1 MEASKLSLIASGVVG
16 KLFGEKVNYRLK
28 YFHNRGHFP
37 NFTHPKD
44 ITEYMLSTMLNP
56 AFDQYAK
63 YADKVR
69 VREYIKECG
78 LEHILLK
85 HYGVW
90 ERPEDIEWDK
100 LPNKF
105 ILKANNGC
113 GNHVICKDK
122 DKLDKQKAIDTLN
135 KSIQNGLH
143 SAERHYCAIS
153 PLVFAEELLDTG
165 SDKLPTDYKIMCIN
179 GEPDHFF
186 VACEREVSARYDT
199 YDFNW
204 NRVPYTKK
212 EYLPHEH
219 VERPEHISD
228 LVEYAKEL
236 SHIFPVVRVDFYVFE
251 GKIYFSELTFSP
263 WGGFLYSYTD
273 ESIIEMGRKLG
284 LK

>member
-1 MEASKLSLIASGVVG
+1 MEASKFSLLASKFVG
-16 KLFGEKVNYRLK
+16 GLFGENINYRLK
-28 YFHNRGHFP
+28 YLHNRKHLP
-37 NFTHPKD
+37 NFSHPKD

-90 ERPEDIEWDK
+90 ERPEDIDWDS

-122 DKLDKQKAIDTLN
+122 SKLDKQKAIETL
-135 KSIQNGLH
+135 SRSLQNGLH
-143 SAERHYCAIS
+143 SAERHYRRIT
-153 PLVFAEELLDTG
+153 PLILAEELLDTG
-165 SDKLPTDYKIMCIN
+165 SNKLPTDYKVMCIN

-186 VACEREVSARYDT
+186 VAIEREISARYDT
-199 YDFNW
+199 YDFSW
-204 NRVPYTKK
+204 NRLPYTKK
-212 EYLPHEH
+212 NYLPN
-219 VERPEHISD
+219 VTPEKPHHIEE
-228 LVEYAKEL
+228 LVEYARIL
-236 SHIFPVVRVDFYVFE
+236 SHIFPVVRVDFYEFE

-273 ESIIEMGRKLG
+273 ESILEMGRKLG

>member
-1 MEASKLSLIASGVVG
+1 MEAKRSSLFLSSLVG
-16 KLFGEKVNYRLK
+16 RCFGEKVNYRLK
-28 YFHNRGHFP
+28 YLHNRGHFP
-37 NFTHPKD
+37 DFNHPRD

-63 YADKVR
+63 YADKER
-69 VREYIKECG
+69 VREYVKECG

-100 LPNKF
+100 LPQKF

-113 GNHVICKDK
+113 GNHIICRDK
-122 DKLDKQKAIDTLN
+122 ITFDKQKAIDTLN
-135 KSIQNGLH
+135 NNIQNGLH
-143 SAERHYCAIS
+143 SAERHYCAIK

-165 SDKLPTDYKIMCIN
+165 SEKLPTDYKIMCIN

-204 NRVPYTKK
+204 NRVPYTKS
-212 EYLPHEH
+212 EFLPHVQ
-219 VERPEHISD
+219 VERPEHIE
-228 LVEYAKEL
+228 LLKEYAQKL
-236 SHIFPVVRVDFYVFE
+236 SHIFPVVRVDFYEFN
-251 GKIYFSELTFSP
+251 GHIYFSELTFSP

-273 ESIIEMGRKLG
+273 ESILEMGKKMG